1 MNYHKK
7 IITLSSL
14 IAILSITLILG
25 LFFLPH
31 GIFARRVREVVNNFD
46 QNQITKIE
54 IVARRNSNTEGVIDD
69 ESNTIT
75 LVADNTRDLT
85 NNGTESAEWHY
96 LLGDIHIPAQQVR
109 IQNLIEGVG
118 ALQRYRTITS
128 NPAVYDE
135 LGFGVGHFAHMRL
148 YNQQGELIV
157 DIMQG
162 NTDPQRGVYAKL
174 HDDDNIYLISDD
186 IVFYLEQSAG
196 YWQHTSLF
204 PDDISLG
211 DVISIAVIAD
221 DVIFGEDEDSI
232 NAEYRL
238 VRAFT
243 DDNTAAEW
251 QIENDDKSVIL
262 DNAQVDSLVSA
273 ALGLQADS
281 FSALSAEQINI
292 SDNFSIR
299 IDIELDNQDVYTIKA
314 AMDIQRSARYFLTI
328 EGAQALRTENG
339 DNYLYNA
346 NEFSLRPI
354 VKPLSALLPPP
365 LSTEESINSPDTP
378 Q

>member
-31 GIFARRVREVVNNFD
+31 GPFARRVREVATNFD
-46 QNQITKIE
+46 QSQITKIE
-54 IVARRNSNTEGVIDD
+54 IMTRRNSDADGVIVD
-69 ESNTIT
+69 ESETIT
-75 LVADNTRDLT
+75 LVTT
-85 NNGTESAEWHY
+85 NASDATDNGTESAEWHY
-96 LLGDIHIPAQQVR
+96 LLGNTRIPAQAIRV
-109 IQNLIEGVG
+109 QNLLEGIG

-128 NPAVYDE
+128 NPALYDE
-135 LGFGVGHFAHMRL
+135 LGFGIGYAAHIRL
-148 YNQQGELIV
+148 YNQQDEVTV

-162 NTDPQRGVYAKL
+162 NTDPQRGVYARL
-174 HDDDNIYLISDD
+174 HGDDSVYLISDD

-204 PDDISLG
+204 PDSVG
-211 DVISIAVIAD
+211 VEDVISVAVVANNI
-221 DVIFGEDEDSI
+221 IFGENENSI
-232 NAEYRL
+232 DAEYRL
-238 VRAFT
+238 LRVRAG
-243 DDNTAAEW
+243 DNAPPEW
-251 QIENDDKSVIL
+251 QIENDESVVL
-262 DNAQVDSLVSA
+262 DNAQVDSLVLA

-281 FSALSAEQINI
+281 FSALSAEQVNI
-292 SDNFSIR
+292 DDNHNVR
-299 IDIELDNQDVYTIKA
+299 IDIELDTQDVYTIKA
-314 AMDIQRSARYFLTI
+314 AQDIQQSARYFLTI

-339 DNYLYNA
+339 GNYLYNA

-365 LSTEESINSPDTP
+365 LSAEESRNSADTP